1 MHRRAVLGTLAAGCG
16 TLFAGCSESRVNGVV
31 VSNETSLVFSH
42 EYSTQ
47 ATYSGTQ
54 VVVDVTAEN
63 EGVEP
68 ITPEVPVPQ
77 VVCTFLDNGG
87 ETLHQS
93 GLKLKEFIGVEETI
107 TLEFTLAVDVDDV
120 THYELR
126 SEWVE
131 E

>member
-1 MHRRAVLGTLAAGCG
+1 MVA
-16 TLFAGCSESRVNGVV
+16 
-31 VSNETSLVFSH
+31 NETPLVFSH
-42 EYSTQ
+42 EYATQ
-47 ATYSGTQ
+47 ATYSGTRI
-54 VVVDVTAEN
+54 VVDVTAEN
-63 EGVEP
+63 DGLES

-77 VVCTFLDNGG
+77 VVCTFLDKDG

-93 GLKLKEFIGVEETI
+93 GLKLKKSIAAGETI

-120 THYELR
+120 TRYELR

>member
-1 MHRRAVLGTLAAGCG
+1 MHRRAVLGTLAAGFG
-16 TLFAGCSESRVNGVV
+16 TLVAGCFGSRVDGEVI
-31 VSNETSLVFSH
+31 SNETPLAFSH

-47 ATYSGTQ
+47 ATYSGTR

-63 EGVEP
+63 QGIEP
-68 ITPEVPVPQ
+68 ITPEGRVPR

-87 ETLHQS
+87 ETLHRS
-93 GLKLKEFIGVEETI
+93 GLELKRSIGVEETI

-120 THYELR
+120 SRYALR

>member
-1 MHRRAVLGTLAAGCG
+1 M
-16 TLFAGCSESRVNGVV
+16 V
-31 VSNETSLVFSH
+31 VSNETPLVFSH

-47 ATYSGTQ
+47 ATYSGTR

-63 EGVEP
+63 KGLEP
-68 ITPEVPVPQ
+68 ITPGASVPQ

-93 GLKLKEFIGVEETI
+93 GLKLQKPIGVEETI

-120 THYELR
+120 TRYELR